1 MSITITPNDYV
12 KTTIPREEVVQK
24 LVDFYINNLNTCWNE
39 FCPNNCWRKHHSIGL
54 RRGELELV
62 GNTTQAEWEITDK
75 IKIRTCEMKELFK
88 VWLGAGYYISK
99 GTYSVRNQTAILYK
113 FTNKPY
119 TDYGYQL
126 VTNFTEDID

>member
-12 KTTIPREEVVQK
+12 KPTIPREEVVQK

-99 GTYSVRNQTAILYK
+99 GSYSVRNQTAILYK

-119 TDYGYQL
+119 TDYGYRL

>member
-1 MSITITPNDYV
+1 MPITITPNDYV
-12 KTTIPREEVVQK
+12 KPTIPREEVVQK

-119 TDYGYQL
+119 TDYGYRL
-126 VTNFTEDID
+126 VTDFTEDID

>member
-12 KTTIPREEVVQK
+12 KPTIPREEVVQK

>member
-12 KTTIPREEVVQK
+12 KPTIPREEVVQK

-54 RRGELELV
+54 RRGKLELV

-99 GTYSVRNQTAILYK
+99 GSYSVRNQTAILYK

-119 TDYGYQL
+119 TDYGYKL

>member
-12 KTTIPREEVVQK
+12 KPTIPREEVVQK

-119 TDYGYQL
+119 TDYGYRL
-126 VTNFTEDID
+126 VTDFTEDID

>member
-12 KTTIPREEVVQK
+12 KPTIPREEVVQK

-62 GNTTQAEWEITDK
+62 GNTTQAVWEITDK
-75 IKIRTCEMKELFK
+75 IKIRTCEMKELFR